1 MAKSKKTKRRG
12 SRSGGL
18 SGMRQGMKSLV
29 GTGAKK
35 GKKPEST
42 LSKVIWYVILGAAL
56 GGVIYY
62 RFLRK

>member
-1 MAKSKKTKRRG
+1 
-12 SRSGGL
+12 
-18 SGMRQGMKSLV
+18 MRQGMKSLV